1 MLKCEVL
8 ASTREAGEDMGIP
21 LAAGKASDFESALKD
36 LVASGKVEA
45 LKGERLYVTGIIM
58 GHETEV
64 KAEYEAILE
73 RNGISPRD
81 LQVVVLSA
89 PESVIKQSAV
99 TSARDAWH
107 RLRYLF
113 PSLRRDFEKPL
124 PGEIVSGILTTVPVE
139 IPNVFYL
146 MATMPAP
153 EAQMVIAI
161 HSATLLAYTI
171 FSKAMIN
178 WLLRPGTTKAELF
191 LKQCALSMPFI
202 LNYKIFGNFSK
213 IMAAIQ
219 ARGYGVLLSQ
229 GPEKVSEFLA
239 SDGMTM
245 VLQTLFYGTVMT
257 RRFGAW
263 MDSQKNESRK
273 VASRVIRPVLQAPV
287 LMADAVLLAKASVS
301 KEILFHLGSM
311 NFNSGHAELVG
322 LTILGATLFHPK
334 VLDATF
340 APYFYLKE
348 LKDRIR
354 QSILRQREN

>member
-1 MLKCEVL
+1 
-8 ASTREAGEDMGIP
+8 
-21 LAAGKASDFESALKD
+21 
-36 LVASGKVEA
+36 
-45 LKGERLYVTGIIM
+45 
-58 GHETEV
+58 
-64 KAEYEAILE
+64 
-73 RNGISPRD
+73 
-81 LQVVVLSA
+81 
-89 PESVIKQSAV
+89 
-99 TSARDAWH
+99 
-107 RLRYLF
+107 
-113 PSLRRDFEKPL
+113 
-124 PGEIVSGILTTVPVE
+124 
-139 IPNVFYL
+139 
-146 MATMPAP
+146 MAT
-153 EAQMVIAI
+153 
-161 HSATLLAYTI
+161 
-171 FSKAMIN
+171 
-178 WLLRPGTTKAELF
+178 
-191 LKQCALSMPFI
+191 
-202 LNYKIFGNFSK
+202 
-213 IMAAIQ
+213 IQ